1 MMNKEDM
8 LKKLADCVCDMEDE
22 EIVDAVQ
29 EYLAAGYDPQEG
41 LLNGLVEGMRRAS
54 ELYEEGEY
62 FVPELI
68 VCSDAMYAGIGEIQ
82 KALPEG
88 AQETIGKVVIGVL
101 GGDTPD
107 IGKNLVRIMLET
119 GGFEVHDL
127 GRDVPISAFVQ
138 YVKDHDVDILCMSSL
153 MTTTMPGME
162 QVIIE
167 LKKEGLRDKVKVMVG
182 GAPVSAAFA
191 EKIGAPVS
199 NTLMGKGN
207 IDSNHPLYTGMIGM
221 HGTKAS
227 NIAATKCDLFIAIG
241 ARFSDRVLGK
251 KEHIKNAKVIHIDVD
266 PAEINKNI
274 KVDAFLIGDAKLVL
288 QRLIEAVD
296 EKKNEEWIED
306 IRKIKKEGDVIKDSP
321 NLTPEFLFQKLN
333 QLDKGNLIISTEVG
347 QHQMW
352 AAQYFNFKR
361 PRTFISSGGLG
372 TMGYGLGACIG
383 AQVGK
388 PECKVINIAGDGSFG
403 MNCNEIATAVS
414 NHLPIV
420 MIIMNNNVLGMVRQW
435 QQLFYEG
442 RYSQTTLNRKT
453 DFVKLAE
460 AFGAKGFGVTEK
472 DQLEGVLKE
481 ALESKEPV
489 LIDYRINCEK
499 KVFPMVAPGAPISE
513 IITEEDLEK

>member
-68 VCSDAMYAGIGEIQ
+68 VCSDVMYAGIGEIQ

-88 AQETIGKVVIGVL
+88 AQETIGKVVIGVVE
-101 GGDTPD
+101 GDTHD

-191 EKIGAPVS
+191 EKIGAD
-199 NTLMGKGN
+199 G
-207 IDSNHPLYTGMIGM
+207 YTRS
-221 HGTKAS
+221 A
-227 NIAATKCDLFIAIG
+227 
-241 ARFSDRVLGK
+241 
-251 KEHIKNAKVIHIDVD
+251 
-266 PAEINKNI
+266 
-274 KVDAFLIGDAKLVL
+274 
-288 QRLIEAVD
+288 IEAVAFA
-296 EKKNEEWIED
+296 KKL
-306 IRKIKKEGDVIKDSP
+306 V
-321 NLTPEFLFQKLN
+321 
-333 QLDKGNLIISTEVG
+333 EV
-347 QHQMW
+347 
-352 AAQYFNFKR
+352 K
-361 PRTFISSGGLG
+361 
-372 TMGYGLGACIG
+372 
-383 AQVGK
+383 
-388 PECKVINIAGDGSFG
+388 
-403 MNCNEIATAVS
+403 
-414 NHLPIV
+414 
-420 MIIMNNNVLGMVRQW
+420 
-435 QQLFYEG
+435 
-442 RYSQTTLNRKT
+442 
-453 DFVKLAE
+453 
-460 AFGAKGFGVTEK
+460 
-472 DQLEGVLKE
+472 
-481 ALESKEPV
+481 
-489 LIDYRINCEK
+489 
-499 KVFPMVAPGAPISE
+499 
-513 IITEEDLEK
+513 